1 MGLSREDI
9 RRIDADEERKDRQ
22 RSRAKSSRE
31 PDLEVVAS
39 KSDRPAARSKVN
51 YETLDEAFPKAD
63 PALEPFG
70 SNVLVQL
77 RTPKMK
83 SDGGIV
89 LVEETR
95 AIDADNT
102 QIAKVITLGPLAF
115 HNRETLQPWPEG
127 AWVKP
132 GDYVRVPKY
141 GGDRWLRD
149 APGSVDGKCVFI
161 LYNDL
166 DLMGRVPEDAVLSII
181 AYI

>member
-9 RRIDADEERKDRQ
+9 RRIDAAQEREERSNK
-22 RSRAKSSRE
+22 RAKRTESS
-31 PDLEVVAS
+31 LEVVAS
-39 KSDRPAARSKVN
+39 KADRPAARSKVN
-51 YETLDEAFPKAD
+51 YETLDQAFPQAD

-77 RTPKMK
+77 RTPKQVT
-83 SDGGIV
+83 DGGIF
-89 LVEETR
+89 LAEETR

-102 QIAKVITLGPLAF
+102 QIAKIITLGPLAF
-115 HNRETLQPWPEG
+115 HNRETLEPWPEG

-132 GDYVRVPKY
+132 GEYVRVPKY

-149 APGSVDGKCVFI
+149 APGSIDGKCVFI

-166 DLMGRVPEDAVLSII
+166 DLMGRVPEDQVLSII

>member
-9 RRIDADEERKDRQ
+9 RRIDAAEERAERQ
-22 RSRAKSSRE
+22 SKRSQRGES
-31 PDLEVVAS
+31 LEVVAS
-39 KSDRPAARSKVN
+39 KADRPAARSKVN
-51 YETLDEAFPKAD
+51 YESLDQAFPKAD

-70 SNVLVQL
+70 SNVLVHL
-77 RTPKMK
+77 RTPKK
-83 SDGGIV
+83 VSDGGIV
-89 LVEETR
+89 LVDETR

-115 HNRETLQPWPEG
+115 HNRETLAPWPEG

-166 DLMGRVPEDAVLSII
+166 DLMGRVPEDQVLSII
-181 AYI
+181 AYV

>member
-9 RRIDADEERKDRQ
+9 RRIDAAEERAERQ
-22 RSRAKSSRE
+22 RNKAKSRE
-31 PDLEVVAS
+31 PELEVVAS

-51 YETLDEAFPKAD
+51 YDSLEQAFPAAD

-77 RTPKMK
+77 RTPKLQ
-83 SDGGIV
+83 SDGGIL
-89 LVEETR
+89 LVDETR
-95 AIDADNT
+95 AIDSDNT
-102 QIAKVITLGPLAF
+102 QIAKIIKLGPLAF

-166 DLMGRVPEDAVLSII
+166 DLMGRVPEEHVLGII